1 MAFGRPAV
9 AALVILLHQS
19 PASADAQATSLRL
32 DHGKF
37 VVVQSYC
44 SICGDARSA
53 CIVKC
58 NGAGACI
65 QKCDDDYLTCREH
78 NCGRR

>member
-1 MAFGRPAV
+1 MVKRAV
-9 AALVILLHQS
+9 FAALLILLCQP
-19 PASADAQATSLRL
+19 PASADALSTHLHVS
-32 DHGKF
+32 HGKF
-37 VVVQSYC
+37 VVAQSYC

-65 QKCDDDYLTCREH
+65 QRCDDDYLTCREQ